1 MYYKVIKNDEV
12 VDVLNHILY
21 IIYQEKHS
29 LLLLCDITEAQAI
42 LSSDGKYGW
51 HIEGLYNFPPD
62 NDIYAIKEISKCEQS
77 ECAWWLMSQKRCSIN
92 APLPR
97 LRISCGPRLS
107 RSMSLINTLRRVPG
121 E

>member
-12 VDVLNHILY
+12 VDVLEHILY
-21 IIYQEKHS
+21 IKYQEKHS

-62 NDIYAIKEISKCEQS
+62 NDIYTIKEISKYEYDK
-77 ECAWWLMSQKRCSIN
+77 LKR
-92 APLPR
+92 
-97 LRISCGPRLS
+97 
-107 RSMSLINTLRRVPG
+107 
-121 E
+121 

>member
-21 IIYQEKHS
+21 IKYQEKHS

-51 HIEGLYNFPPD
+51 HIEGLYNFPP
-62 NDIYAIKEISKCEQS
+62 EISKYEYDK
-77 ECAWWLMSQKRCSIN
+77 LKR
-92 APLPR
+92 
-97 LRISCGPRLS
+97 
-107 RSMSLINTLRRVPG
+107 
-121 E
+121 

>member
-21 IIYQEKHS
+21 IKYQEKHS

-51 HIEGLYNFPPD
+51 HIEGLD
-62 NDIYAIKEISKCEQS
+62 NDIYVIKEISKYEYDK
-77 ECAWWLMSQKRCSIN
+77 LKR
-92 APLPR
+92 
-97 LRISCGPRLS
+97 
-107 RSMSLINTLRRVPG
+107 
-121 E
+121 

>member
-21 IIYQEKHS
+21 IKYQEN
-29 LLLLCDITEAQAI
+29 ITEAQAI

-62 NDIYAIKEISKCEQS
+62 NDIYAIKEISKYEYDK
-77 ECAWWLMSQKRCSIN
+77 LKR
-92 APLPR
+92 
-97 LRISCGPRLS
+97 
-107 RSMSLINTLRRVPG
+107 
-121 E
+121 